1 VSTPP
6 FLRRGNQLLT
16 LIWLT
21 VHFAPWYR
29 NKMRMPVAD
38 TLKEVIE
45 PHTGLEI
52 PAEYITEEEALE
64 KYLERAYG
72 GQYDF
77 TQTA

>member
-1 VSTPP
+1 
-6 FLRRGNQLLT
+6 
-16 LIWLT
+16 
-21 VHFAPWYR
+21 
-29 NKMRMPVAD
+29 MRMPVAE
-38 TLKEVIE
+38 TLRGIIE
-45 PHTGLEI
+45 PHMGLEI